1 MDNHRP
7 EESILHQEDFSPY
20 NRFRRRQHR
29 RVWLRREDGS
39 EMELDS
45 PFLFPELATAAET
58 VMEPEA
64 PSSSATAALPAIP
77 DGVVRQWG
85 TREQM
90 AAQIEKLTYA
100 ALPKLGNK
108 AVSAMS
114 KTEKS
119 AFSSMWERL
128 RKKLLDTR
136 RTLITGGFIPPLSGK
151 EEVPF
156 GFVKATYRPKN
167 GTAYTGTGSSS
178 KLLQSERAD
187 KVIARLHAS
196 RRFPLT
202 QDQLDIIQRMANVES
217 GGRIQVLNAYDG
229 GLVSFGF
236 LQLTLH
242 VGKLQA
248 LIQMA
253 PDAFKKYGIALD
265 PSVKYTFGST
275 EKHPAIAGVSNANRS
290 QLRWNGWAERFYYA
304 GFDPDI
310 IEAQVQY
317 AIKYLGTQLA
327 ALKRRLKLK
336 YPNTYTTIYNTFYNN
351 YYQQNA
357 YIRGLF
363 QESFNN
369 NPARSVNAVAASV
382 TKFAGSHPTPAA
394 WLEKYKSTLVSKGWE
409 RLVNETAKGA
419 SVQLSNPQPVQE
431 LEYEDLADE
440 ADELEVWDETY
451 EMEEDNENFE
461 DGFAGEMDDEE
472 EHEEN
477 EYEPEPE
484 LETDP
489 EAESDDDGELYD
501 EGEEEL
507 EDAYADEFETGEEE
521 AEYLT
526 SDIPEDQETG
536 DLLAESEEYEEEEDG
551 ELTDDELEDDEY
563 LLPGP
568 AYEYETAS
576 SAKGTTAYLDVSAV
590 RGHKRKTGAF
600 VPDTFKPSSAV
611 NILVYLHG
619 LYKRGDEA
627 NGIAAY
633 WKQYA
638 NIPELFYSSGK
649 NAILLAPT
657 LGSNPQSS
665 LVMFNRAGFFDK
677 FIEACLTALK
687 AKNLLPQEAEP
698 GSIIIA
704 GHSAGGKPMSGIL
717 HAKNKLLA
725 NIGECW
731 GFDCLYGYYFDGWL
745 QQDRQKHLLYHYWA
759 HNAAGAKSRPAI
771 NGDALQKRHP
781 NMRNIAPKA
790 RTNHQSIIAY
800 AWKNEINQR
809 PWFDGAPAQHQ
820 EYEAPAALK
829 LVKLP
834 LYTSPITIVKAN
846 KKSKLAEL
854 REAPSVY
861 LKAIVKAAGE
871 DPDKWFSSF
880 TQVTFLGRKL
890 KPGQY
895 VHVSLARLLQ
905 KTEAKFMEQ
914 YPGKSATAI
923 GDALGL
929 TQEGMAASRGTS
941 ATATYSYH
949 MFGLA
954 LDINYN
960 GNPYIQPGAHAAFN
974 QFMKKVGLLNSGT
987 AIPVI
992 SWDAWASNSLKPD
1005 DYMRLYDQFAVLDKH
1020 LERYFSYLE
1029 NPAALQA
1036 RLDATQNGY
1045 WYGKTLAQA
1054 TAVIK
1059 KDLKDLTNAWKGSRK
1074 NPEAIFRKGGFLAL
1088 SRAFVE
1094 GMVKAGFDWGGRYGD
1109 MMHFDMRTTG
1119 VGAKIETAKN
1129 AYISKKRKEAAA
1141 KYLALV

>member
-1 MDNHRP
+1 MDNHRL
-7 EESILHQEDFSPY
+7 EDSILNQEDFSPY

-85 TREQM
+85 TRQQM
-90 AAQIEKLTYA
+90 AAHIEKLTYA
-100 ALPKLGNK
+100 ALPRLGAK
-108 AVSAMS
+108 APSAMS
-114 KTEKS
+114 KAEKS
-119 AFSSMWERL
+119 AFTSMWERI
-128 RKKLLDTR
+128 RKKLLDAR
-136 RTLITGGFIPPLSGK
+136 KALITGGFIPPLSGR
-151 EEVPF
+151 EDLPF
-156 GFVKATYRPKN
+156 GFVKGTY
-167 GTAYTGTGSSS
+167 GSYTGAASSS
-178 KLLQSERAD
+178 KLLQAERAD

-202 QDQLDIIQRMANVES
+202 QDQLDTIQRMANVES

-265 PSVKYTFGST
+265 PSAKYSFGAT

-310 IEAQVQY
+310 IEAQVKY
-317 AIKYLGTQLA
+317 AIKYLDTQLA
-327 ALKRRLKLK
+327 ALKRRLKAK
-336 YPNTYTTIYNTFYNN
+336 YPGTYTTIYNTFYNN
-351 YYQQNA
+351 YYQQDA

-369 NPARSVNAVAASV
+369 NPARSVNAVAEAVS
-382 TKFAGSHPTPAA
+382 KFAASHPAPAA
-394 WLEKYKSTLVSKGWE
+394 WLEKYKSIMESKGWE
-409 RLVNETAKGA
+409 RLVKETGKGA
-419 SVQLSNPQPVQE
+419 TVQLSNPQPVKE
-431 LEYEDLADE
+431 LEFEEDEFEFEENEFEEYDE
-440 ADELEVWDETY
+440 A
-451 EMEEDNENFE
+451 
-461 DGFAGEMDDEE
+461 FAGEMDDEE
-472 EHEEN
+472 GHEEN
-477 EYEPEPE
+477 EY
-484 LETDP
+484 DP
-489 EAESDDDGELYD
+489 EQEDENYDDSEMEY
-501 EGEEEL
+501 
-507 EDAYADEFETGEEE
+507 EDADADEFEAMDDEE

-526 SDIPEDQETG
+526 SDVVENEEDEEAY
-536 DLLAESEEYEEEEDG
+536 LLAEMEQEDEFENDEELMENEFEEDG
-551 ELTDDELEDDEY
+551 EFEDDEFEDDEF
-563 LLPGP
+563 LFPEP
-568 AYEYETAS
+568 EHETTA
-576 SAKGTTAYLDVSAV
+576 AFKGTTAYLDVSAV

-600 VPDTFKPSSAV
+600 LPDTFKPSSTV

-619 LYKRGDEA
+619 LYKRGDET

-633 WKQYA
+633 WKHYS

-677 FIEACLTALK
+677 FIAACLSALK
-687 AKNLLPQEAEP
+687 AKNLLPQEATP

-717 HAKNKLLA
+717 HASNKLLA
-725 NIGECW
+725 NISECW

-745 QQDRQKHLLYHYWA
+745 QKDRQKHILYHYWA
-759 HNAAGAKSRPAI
+759 HNSKGAKSRPAI
-771 NGDALQKRHP
+771 NGDALQKKHP

-790 RTNHQSIIAY
+790 RTNHQNIIAY

-809 PWFDGAPAQHQ
+809 PWFDSAPQQQQ
-820 EYEAPAALK
+820 ESETPAALK

-834 LYTSPITIVKAN
+834 LHSSPITIVKAN
-846 KKSKLAEL
+846 KKAKLAEL
-854 REAPSVY
+854 QEAPSVY
-861 LKAIVKAAGE
+861 LKAIVKAAGQ

-880 TQVTFLGRKL
+880 TRVSFLGREL
-890 KPGQY
+890 KPKQY

-905 KTEAKFMEQ
+905 QTEAKFMEK
-914 YPGKSATAI
+914 YPGKSPAAI

-941 ATATYSYH
+941 STATYSYH

-974 QFMKKVGLLNSGT
+974 QFMKKVGLLNTGS
-987 AIPVI
+987 AIPVVN
-992 SWDAWASNSLKPD
+992 WEAWASNSLKPE
-1005 DYMRLYDQFAVLDKH
+1005 DYMRMYDQFAVLDKH

-1029 NPAALQA
+1029 SPAALQA
-1036 RLDATQNGY
+1036 RLNATQNGY
-1045 WYGKTLAQA
+1045 WYGKTLQQA

-1059 KDLKDLTNAWKGSRK
+1059 KDLKDLTNAWKGTRS

-1088 SRAFVE
+1088 SREFVE

-1119 VGAKIETAKN
+1119 VGAKIEAAKN